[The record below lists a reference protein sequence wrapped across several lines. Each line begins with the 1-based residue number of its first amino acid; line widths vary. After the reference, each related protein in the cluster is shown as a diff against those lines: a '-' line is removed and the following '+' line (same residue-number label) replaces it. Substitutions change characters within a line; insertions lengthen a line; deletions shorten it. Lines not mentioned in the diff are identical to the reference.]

1 MQVHQRGRFKFLRT
15 SPKPDVPKCTLQ
27 YYLLTGK
34 RNKVLID
41 PDMAGMSDL
50 SDQECKTTMINKL
63 RALADKE
70 NGIQEHM
77 TNLSREMV
85 ILRKN
90 QKKTKY

>member
-1 MQVHQRGRFKFLRT
+1 MVLFT
-15 SPKPDVPKCTLQ
+15 Q
-27 YYLLTGK
+27 YIMPGYKENITKHSK
-34 RNKVLID
+34 RWQIQFEETEEASD